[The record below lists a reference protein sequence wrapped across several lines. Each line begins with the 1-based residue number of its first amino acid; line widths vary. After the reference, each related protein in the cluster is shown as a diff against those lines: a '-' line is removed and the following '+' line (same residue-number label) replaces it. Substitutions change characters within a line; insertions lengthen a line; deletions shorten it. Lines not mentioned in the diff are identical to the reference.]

1 MYSSKKRNQLS
12 ESDYTHD
19 SINDIII
26 TTAKTIYHNFKQNND
41 TQSIDRGAINDMGFW
56 YDVIQPLVDEISERD
71 GLSCNQSAKIYQK
84 AWDIAFDKLD
94 NNNMNTRKNTIRLTE
109 SRLRNIIMETVK
121 RALKESADNAHY
133 GVSMFDI
140 DTNQDHT
147 DWDFAWEDFTLG
159 DALAEAESFVSNNPD
174 LGEYAVVYDKNSGK
188 RIKTFYPDN

>member
-1 MYSSKKRNQLS
+1 MYSSKKRIRLS
-12 ESDYTHD
+12 ESDYTQD
-19 SINDIII
+19 SINDIIM

-56 YDVIQPLVDEISERD
+56 YDVIQPLVDEISERY
-71 GLSCNQSAKIYQK
+71 GLSFNQSAKIYQK

-94 NNNMNTRKNTIRLTE
+94 NNNMNTRKNTIKLTE

-121 RALKESADNAHY
+121 KALKESADNAHY

-140 DTNQDHT
+140 ETNKEST
-147 DWDFAWEDFTLG
+147 DWDFAWEDYTLG
-159 DALAEAESFVSNNPD
+159 DALAEAEYFVSNNPD